1 MQQPEK
7 WKLLQIMKSITEKRE
22 KSHPKPRR
30 VEQQSRARLGGGGG
44 NQVRAVGEERI
55 IWQLEDKVKELELQ
69 AARDEELKK
78 QFNVEKT

>member
-1 MQQPEK
+1 M
-7 WKLLQIMKSITEKRE
+7 
-22 KSHPKPRR
+22 
-30 VEQQSRARLGGGGG
+30 EQQSRARLGGGGG